1 VNPAGA
7 PISSH
12 KVAIG
17 FENDVRARQNRG
29 ARIGES
35 ATVSGSDIILE
46 VDFTTHIERITV
58 DGSAPGKI
66 KKVEVRKKP

>member
-1 VNPAGA
+1 
-7 PISSH
+7 
-12 KVAIG
+12 
-17 FENDVRARQNRG
+17 
-29 ARIGES
+29 
-35 ATVSGSDIILE
+35 VSGSDIILE